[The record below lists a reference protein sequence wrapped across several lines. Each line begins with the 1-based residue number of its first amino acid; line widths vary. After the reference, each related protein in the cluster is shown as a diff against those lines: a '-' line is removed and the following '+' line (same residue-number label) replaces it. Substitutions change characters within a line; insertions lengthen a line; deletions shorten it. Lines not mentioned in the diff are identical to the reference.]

1 MLVLVRRRVLP
12 GPPSEPGPVDGA
24 VAGDI
29 AAPRVVD
36 HPDVWSRVASAAV
49 PASSR
54 GGGCDGGGARGGGV
68 ARRGG
73 GGRALVLVVQDLLQT
88 PGPPHLAP
96 PPVAAAAAAAVVV
109 ALFRVHLVVELL
121 DAVAPLAVRVWTGE
135 AENYF

>member
-12 GPPSEPGPVDGA
+12 GPPSEPGPVNGA

-73 GGRALVLVVQDLLQT
+73 GRALVLVVQDLLQA

-96 PPVAAAAAAAVVV
+96 PPVAAAAAAVVV

-121 DAVAPLAVRVWTGE
+121 DAVAPLAVRVGTGE
-135 AENYF
+135 AEIYF

>member
-29 AAPRVVD
+29 AAPWVVD
-36 HPDVWSRVASAAV
+36 HPDVWSGVASAAV

-54 GGGCDGGGARGGGV
+54 GRGSDGGGTRGGGV

-73 GGRALVLVVQDLLQT
+73 GGRALVLVVQDLLQA

-96 PPVAAAAAAAVVV
+96 PPVAAAAAAVVV

>member
-12 GPPSEPGPVDGA
+12 GPPSEPGPVNGA

-68 ARRGG
+68 ARRG

-121 DAVAPLAVRVWTGE
+121 DAVAPLAVRVGTGE
-135 AENYF
+135 AEIYF